1 MYPHIRSFRRF
12 SDSTHCDIPKA
23 IKYANS
29 DSSPINSDDSLSD
42 ENSSQN
48 DPTFPQLSKPLI
60 PLTTSST
67 NLFSENHSPTVTN
80 DNSFFKHHHKK
91 RQGHFLSLIIDIT
104 FDTFLHED
112 RDVNTQFFCSFKY
125 LCITILRQHAQPLPS
140 HTSSSELV
148 PQSYSTSGFDTASLL
163 SSDAQ
168 TAFLSGNHFS
178 EILLPTPV
186 PAHIRLPEYCTA
198 EHSRPPSPNFA
209 DYPIRID
216 NIPKYE
222 PKNDPR
228 FTILTER
235 FITIND
241 LLSNKRKN
249 RA

>member
-1 MYPHIRSFRRF
+1 MRF

-29 DSSPINSDDSLSD
+29 DSSPFISDESLSD

-48 DPTFPQLSKPLI
+48 DPTFPQLLI

-67 NLFSENHSPTVTN
+67 NLFSKTHSPTVTN

-91 RQGHFLSLIIDIT
+91 RQGHFLSLIIVIT

-112 RDVNTQFFCSFKY
+112 RYVNTQFFCSFKY

-148 PQSYSTSGFDTASLL
+148 PQSYFTLGFDAASLL

-168 TAFLSGNHFS
+168 TAFLSGNLFS

-209 DYPIRID
+209 DYPIRVDDIT
-216 NIPKYE
+216 IYE

-241 LLSNKRKN
+241 LSSNKRKKQSLN
-249 RA
+249 ASKLLT